1 MSSKDFTIKLGQ
13 DEISRI
19 LGLKEDLDYWEIL
32 EDAAR
37 GYLRLGWSLAVVD
50 MQGKDLGVDFQQSP
64 DVWSRAMAELS
75 WQEVPAGLAVRTGNA
90 SHLLVVEGCRGE
102 GELSR
107 MDREAWQAETIA
119 QGPLGRERH
128 FYALPEG
135 SDIAAVSQVQG
146 MTVYGDGALVLAPPS
161 REPENRGAWRWLVS
175 PQERPPRYPGL
186 QMWRFLREQKLI
198 QTRPGSPADWEPP
211 FWEEIYR
218 VISSHP
224 RILQALLAPAAS
236 PEDYYREV
244 AQTAWAAGLQD
255 PGIMLGLL
263 WHAPLGDAQRRP
275 ERWEYL
281 QQLAADPPQPPEGT
295 PAPEDGQSAAGL
307 LGADFPLCHQPNSS
321 PEMWRWFFQMMAEM
335 VARLTGESR
344 GDKVLLP
351 PWAQPGG
358 HGPAFGGSAPGLS
371 TLSWAEIIR
380 TPGPAHPLG
389 LDPLKSAPGL
399 TEGQSDVLNT
409 NNSLL
414 MAPCQQELIYFF
426 WKNYISID
434 PEWAGLPVNQQL
446 TLAHR
451 MAQDFLRH

>member
-1 MSSKDFTIKLGQ
+1 MSSRDFTIKLGQ

-19 LGLKEDLDYWEIL
+19 LGLKDDLDYWEVL

-50 MQGKDLGVDFQQSP
+50 LQGKDLGVDFCQPP
-64 DVWSRAMAELS
+64 DVWSRTMAELS
-75 WQEVPAGLAVRTGNA
+75 WQEVQAGLAVRTGQA
-90 SHLLVVEGCRGE
+90 SHLLVLEACRGE

-119 QGPLGRERH
+119 QGPQGRERH

-135 SDIAAVSQVQG
+135 SDIAAASQVQG
-146 MTVYGDGALVLAPPS
+146 MTVYGDGALVLVPPS
-161 REPENRGAWRWLVS
+161 RELENQGAWRWLAS
-175 PQERPPRYPGL
+175 PQDRPPRYPGL

-224 RILQALLAPAAS
+224 CILQALLAPAAS

-255 PGIMLGLL
+255 PGMLLGLL
-263 WHAPLGDAQRRP
+263 WHAPLGDAQRKP

-281 QQLAADPPQPPEGT
+281 QQLAADLPRPPEGT
-295 PAPEDGQSAAGL
+295 AGPEDGQSLAAPT
-307 LGADFPLCHQPNSS
+307 GADVLCHPTNCG
-321 PEMWRWFFQMMAEM
+321 PEMWGRFFQMMAELA
-335 VARLTGESR
+335 ARLTGESR
-344 GDKVLLP
+344 SEKARLP
-351 PWAQPGG
+351 TWGLPSGA
-358 HGPAFGGSAPGLS
+358 GPAFGGSTSGLS
-371 TLSWAEIIR
+371 MLSWGDIIR
-380 TPGPAHPLG
+380 TPGQIHPLG
-389 LDPLKSAPGL
+389 LDPLKSAADL
-399 TEGQSDVLNT
+399 AEGRSDFLNP
-409 NNSLL
+409 NGGWL

-451 MAQDFLRH
+451 MAQEFLRH